1 MNMTATFL
9 DLALYVLAVLILFLT
24 PGPVWIAL
32 LARSMSGG
40 FQAAWP
46 LALGVA
52 VGDAI
57 WPILA
62 ILGVSWLVNEID
74 GVMVLLRFSATLIFV
89 IMGTF
94 LIFNGERNL
103 GENSRLT
110 RPGISAGL
118 AAGIFVI
125 LGNPKAI
132 IFYMGVLPSFF
143 DLKDI
148 TGLDIVAIVS
158 VSVATPLLG
167 NLILA
172 GFVNKIRSVL
182 TSSRAVARINK
193 VSGSLLIFV
202 GLMIPFV

>member
-1 MNMTATFL
+1 MNMTTSFV
-9 DLALYVLAVLILFLT
+9 DLAFYALAVLILFLT

-46 LALGVA
+46 LVLGVA

-62 ILGVSWLVNEID
+62 ILGVSWLVNEVD

-94 LIFNGERNL
+94 LIFKGDRNL

-148 TGLDIVAIVS
+148 TGLDILAIVS

>member
-1 MNMTATFL
+1 MNMTTSFV
-9 DLALYVLAVLILFLT
+9 DLAFYALAVLILFLT

-46 LALGVA
+46 LVLGVA

-62 ILGVSWLVNEID
+62 ILGVSWLVNEVD

-94 LIFNGERNL
+94 LIFKGDRNL

-110 RPGISAGL
+110 RPGISAGF

-143 DLKDI
+143 DLKYV
-148 TGLDIVAIVS
+148 TGLDIVVIVS

-172 GFVNKIRSVL
+172 GFVNKIRSIL
-182 TSSRAVARINK
+182 TSSRVIAGINK
-193 VSGSLLIFV
+193 VSGLLLIFV
-202 GLMIPFV
+202 GLVIPFV

>member
-74 GVMVLLRFSATLIFV
+74 GVMVLLRFSATLIFL

-94 LIFNGERNL
+94 LIFKGDRNL

-182 TSSRAVARINK
+182 ISSRAVARINK

>member
-1 MNMTATFL
+1 MNMTTSFV
-9 DLALYVLAVLILFLT
+9 DLAFYALAVLILFLT

-46 LALGVA
+46 LVLGVA
-52 VGDAI
+52 VGDAV

-62 ILGVSWLVNEID
+62 ILGVSWLVNEVD

-94 LIFNGERNL
+94 LIFKGDRNL
-103 GENSRLT
+103 GENSHLT
-110 RPGISAGL
+110 RTGISAGF

-143 DLKDI
+143 DLKYV
-148 TGLDIVAIVS
+148 TGLDIVVIVS

-172 GFVNKIRSVL
+172 GFVNKIRFVL
-182 TSSRAVARINK
+182 TSSRAIAGINK
-193 VSGSLLIFV
+193 VSGLLLIFV
-202 GLMIPFV
+202 GLVIPFV

>member
-1 MNMTATFL
+1 MNMTTSFV
-9 DLALYVLAVLILFLT
+9 DLAFYALAVLILFLT

-46 LALGVA
+46 LVLGVA
-52 VGDAI
+52 VGDAV

-62 ILGVSWLVNEID
+62 ILGVSWLVNEVD

-94 LIFNGERNL
+94 LIFKGDRNL
-103 GENSRLT
+103 GENSHLT
-110 RPGISAGL
+110 RPGISAGF

-143 DLKDI
+143 DLKYV
-148 TGLDIVAIVS
+148 TGLDIVVIVL

-172 GFVNKIRSVL
+172 VFVNKIRSVL
-182 TSSRAVARINK
+182 TSSRMIAGINK
-193 VSGSLLIFV
+193 VSGLLLIFV
-202 GLMIPFV
+202 GLVIPFV

>member
-1 MNMTATFL
+1 MNMTGSFL
-9 DLALYVLAVLILFLT
+9 DLAFYALAVLILFLT

-62 ILGVSWLVNEID
+62 ILGVSWLVNEVD
-74 GVMVLLRFSATLIFV
+74 GVMALLRFSATLIFV
-89 IMGTF
+89 IMGAF
-94 LIFNGERNL
+94 LIFKGDHNL
-103 GENSRLT
+103 GENSHLT
-110 RPGISAGL
+110 RPGISAGF
-118 AAGIFVI
+118 AAGVLVI

-148 TGLDIVAIVS
+148 TSLDIVVIVL

-172 GFVNKIRSVL
+172 CFVNKIRSVL

-193 VSGSLLIFV
+193 LSGALLIFV

>member
-9 DLALYVLAVLILFLT
+9 DLALYVLAVLILFFT

-62 ILGVSWLVNEID
+62 ILGVSWLINEID
-74 GVMVLLRFSATLIFV
+74 GVMVLLRFSATLIFL

-94 LIFNGERNL
+94 LIFKGDRNL

-148 TGLDIVAIVS
+148 TGLDILAIVS

>member
-1 MNMTATFL
+1 MTATFL

-74 GVMVLLRFSATLIFV
+74 GVMALLRFSATLIFV

-110 RPGISAGL
+110 RSGISAGL

-182 TSSRAVARINK
+182 TSSMVVARINK
-193 VSGSLLIFV
+193 LSGSLIIFV

>member
-1 MNMTATFL
+1 MNMTGSFL
-9 DLALYVLAVLILFLT
+9 DLAFYALAVLILFLT

-57 WPILA
+57 WPIMA
-62 ILGVSWLVNEID
+62 ILGVSWLVNEVD
-74 GVMVLLRFSATLIFV
+74 GVMALLRFSATLIFV
-89 IMGTF
+89 IMGAF
-94 LIFNGERNL
+94 LIFKGDRNL
-103 GENSRLT
+103 GENSHLT
-110 RPGISAGL
+110 RPGISAGF
-118 AAGIFVI
+118 AAGVLVI

-148 TGLDIVAIVS
+148 TSLDIVVIVL

-172 GFVNKIRSVL
+172 CFVNKIRSVL

-193 VSGSLLIFV
+193 LSGSLLIFV

>member
-74 GVMVLLRFSATLIFV
+74 GVMVLLRFSATLIFL
-89 IMGTF
+89 IMGVF
-94 LIFNGERNL
+94 LIFKGDRNL

>member
-74 GVMVLLRFSATLIFV
+74 GVMVLLRFSATLIFL

-94 LIFNGERNL
+94 LIFRGDRNF

-182 TSSRAVARINK
+182 ISSRAVASINK

>member
-74 GVMVLLRFSATLIFV
+74 GVMVLLRFSATLIFL

-94 LIFNGERNL
+94 LIFKGDRNL

-148 TGLDIVAIVS
+148 TGLDILAIVS

>member
-9 DLALYVLAVLILFLT
+9 DLALYVLAVLILFFT

-193 VSGSLLIFV
+193 VSGLLLISV
-202 GLMIPFV
+202 GLVIPFV

>member
-1 MNMTATFL
+1 MNMTTSFV
-9 DLALYVLAVLILFLT
+9 DLAFYALAVLILFLT

-46 LALGVA
+46 LVLGVA

-62 ILGVSWLVNEID
+62 ILGVSWLVNEVD

-94 LIFNGERNL
+94 LIFKGDRNL

-110 RPGISAGL
+110 RPGISAGF

-143 DLKDI
+143 DLKYV
-148 TGLDIVAIVS
+148 TGLDIVVIVS

-172 GFVNKIRSVL
+172 GFVNKIRFVL
-182 TSSRAVARINK
+182 TSSRAIAGINK
-193 VSGSLLIFV
+193 VSGLLLIFV
-202 GLMIPFV
+202 GLVIPFV

>member
-1 MNMTATFL
+1 MTTSFV
-9 DLALYVLAVLILFLT
+9 DLAFYALAVLILFLT

-46 LALGVA
+46 LVLGVA

-62 ILGVSWLVNEID
+62 ILGVSWLVNEVD

-89 IMGTF
+89 IMGAF
-94 LIFNGERNL
+94 LIFKGDRNL
-103 GENSRLT
+103 GENSHLT
-110 RPGISAGL
+110 RPGISAGF
-118 AAGIFVI
+118 AAGVLVI

-148 TGLDIVAIVS
+148 TSLDIVVIVL

-172 GFVNKIRSVL
+172 CFVNKIRSVL

-193 VSGSLLIFV
+193 LSGSLLIFV

>member
-9 DLALYVLAVLILFLT
+9 DLALYVLAVLILFFT

-74 GVMVLLRFSATLIFV
+74 GVMVLLRFSATLIFL

-94 LIFNGERNL
+94 LIFKGDRNL

>member
-32 LARSMSGG
+32 LARSISGG

-52 VGDAI
+52 IGDAI

-143 DLKDI
+143 DLKGI

>member
-9 DLALYVLAVLILFLT
+9 DLALYVLAVLILFFT

-94 LIFNGERNL
+94 LIFKGDRNL

-148 TGLDIVAIVS
+148 TGLDSVAIVS

>member
-1 MNMTATFL
+1 MNMTTSFV
-9 DLALYVLAVLILFLT
+9 DLAFYALAVLILFLT

-46 LALGVA
+46 LVLGVA
-52 VGDAI
+52 VGDAV

-62 ILGVSWLVNEID
+62 ILGVSWLVNEVD

-94 LIFNGERNL
+94 LIFKGDRNL

-110 RPGISAGL
+110 RPGISAGF

-143 DLKDI
+143 DLKYV
-148 TGLDIVAIVS
+148 TGLDIVVIVS

-172 GFVNKIRSVL
+172 GFVNKIRFVL
-182 TSSRAVARINK
+182 TSSRAIAGINK
-193 VSGSLLIFV
+193 VSGLLLIFV
-202 GLMIPFV
+202 GLVIPFV

>member
-74 GVMVLLRFSATLIFV
+74 GVMVLLRFSATLIFL

-94 LIFNGERNL
+94 LIFKGDRNL

-182 TSSRAVARINK
+182 ISSRAVASINK

>member
-1 MNMTATFL
+1 MTATFL

-40 FQAAWP
+40 FRAAWP

>member
-1 MNMTATFL
+1 MTATFL

>member
-1 MNMTATFL
+1 MTGSFL
-9 DLALYVLAVLILFLT
+9 DLAFYALAVLILFLT

-62 ILGVSWLVNEID
+62 ILGVSWLVNEVD
-74 GVMVLLRFSATLIFV
+74 GVMALLRFSATLIFV
-89 IMGTF
+89 IMGAF
-94 LIFNGERNL
+94 LIFKGDQNL
-103 GENSRLT
+103 GEDSHLT
-110 RPGISAGL
+110 RPGISAGF
-118 AAGIFVI
+118 AAGVLVI

-148 TGLDIVAIVS
+148 TSLDIVVIVL

-172 GFVNKIRSVL
+172 CFVNKIRSVL

-193 VSGSLLIFV
+193 LSGALLIFV
-202 GLMIPFV
+202 GLMSPFV

>member
-1 MNMTATFL
+1 MNMTTSFV
-9 DLALYVLAVLILFLT
+9 DLAFYALAVLILFLT

-46 LALGVA
+46 LVLGVA
-52 VGDAI
+52 VGDAV

-62 ILGVSWLVNEID
+62 ILGVSWLVNEVD

-94 LIFNGERNL
+94 LIFKGDRNL
-103 GENSRLT
+103 GENSNLT
-110 RPGISAGL
+110 RPGISAGF

-143 DLKDI
+143 DLKYV
-148 TGLDIVAIVS
+148 TGLDIVVIVS

-182 TSSRAVARINK
+182 TSSRVIAGINK
-193 VSGSLLIFV
+193 VSGLLLIFV
-202 GLMIPFV
+202 GLVIPFV

>member
-1 MNMTATFL
+1 MNMTASFL
-9 DLALYVLAVLILFLT
+9 DLAFYASAVLILFLT

-62 ILGVSWLVNEID
+62 ILGVSWLVNEVD
-74 GVMVLLRFSATLIFV
+74 GVMALLRFSATFIFV
-89 IMGTF
+89 IMGSF
-94 LIFNGERNL
+94 LIFKGDGNL
-103 GENSRLT
+103 SENRRLT
-110 RPGISAGL
+110 RPGVSAGF

-148 TGLDIVAIVS
+148 TSLDIVVIIS
-158 VSVATPLLG
+158 VSVATPLFG

-172 GFVNKIRSVL
+172 VFVDKIRSAL
-182 TSSRAVARINK
+182 TSSMAVSRINK
-193 VSGSLLIFV
+193 ASGSLLIFV

>member
-74 GVMVLLRFSATLIFV
+74 GVMVLLRFSATLIFL
-89 IMGTF
+89 IMGIF
-94 LIFNGERNL
+94 LIFKGDRNL

>member
-193 VSGSLLIFV
+193 ISGSLLIFV

>member
-94 LIFNGERNL
+94 LIFNGDRNL